1 MKKSEI
7 IVIILIS
14 IWEIFWLPVSIY
26 ALIAMGDI
34 SAIAML
40 IIGLLP
46 IVLYLLIKRANN
58 KTKIVNQKVE
68 IDKLLENA
76 QNYANQM
83 VNQARNDAAVEAQ
96 QMLDKAKEETEKEA
110 KQTLSNAKIE
120 ADKITSEAMQKVK
133 QYYKIIEN
141 AKKESQEILNNAT
154 QEAENIKNEA
164 IQEANKYKTI
174 IENSLNE
181 HLKDSEELKIQNQ
194 KLEHSV
200 NLLKNEYKSMC
211 TQIELASK
219 ELLIAET
226 TIYVDDNTTSEE
238 IKSQLAVLNIEYGEL
253 VRSDKAIAILSEF
266 GYESKRRF
274 NDNKKQILRCFNSE
288 SKIIINSVTA
298 TNADKMRGK
307 LTKSFQTI
315 NAVFSTDC
323 LAIDKRLLEL
333 RLKELDLVY
342 FYHRKK
348 EQEQEEQKAIR
359 EQMLEEEKIRRE
371 IEREKAKVEK
381 EETQFKNE
389 INKLMKYLV
398 KATEVEKQLYVDKI
412 KELED
417 KVKLL
422 EKDKE
427 NILEREQNTRA
438 GYVYVISNI
447 GSFGEN
453 IYKIGMTRRLEPM
466 DRVKELGDASVP
478 FEFDVHAMIFSE
490 DAPALETILHNTF
503 KDNQV
508 NLVNPRKEF
517 YNVSLADIEKVVK
530 ENYNA
535 TVTFTQI
542 AKATQYR
549 ESQKIKNNLKNNEVF
564 V

>member
-1 MKKSEI
+1 MDSNLI
-7 IVIILIS
+7 LNVMLFVFLALVAATAWIAVIILQYKS
-14 IWEIFWLPVSIY
+14 KKGE
-26 ALIAMGDI
+26 
-34 SAIAML
+34 
-40 IIGLLP
+40 LL
-46 IVLYLLIKRANN
+46 KNAN
-58 KTKIVNQKVE
+58 E
-68 IDKLLENA
+68 EADKLFENA
-76 QNYANQM
+76 QNSANQLLNQ
-83 VNQARNDAAVEAQ
+83 VRHNAAAEANQALNNAKKEAQ
-96 QMLDKAKEETEKEA
+96 QTLDKAKEESEKEA
-110 KQTLSNAKIE
+110 Q
-120 ADKITSEAMQKVK
+120 Q
-133 QYYKIIEN
+133 
-141 AKKESQEILNNAT
+141 ILNEVTQQKNAILQNIEKLNT
-154 QEAENIKNEA
+154 QK
-164 IQEANKYKTI
+164 
-174 IENSLNE
+174 
-181 HLKDSEELKIQNQ
+181 Q
-194 KLEHSV
+194 KLEYCISSLKEQYKEQKDYLV
-200 NLLKNEYKSMC
+200 NEIENERKIKEVEISYLKDEYKDVC
-211 TQIELASK
+211 AQIELASK

-253 VRSDKAIAILSEF
+253 VRSDNAIAILSEF

-398 KATEVEKQLYVDKI
+398 KATEIEKQLYVDKI